1 MLEMQAMA
9 TESFIFS
16 IQVDMAQ
23 YFGFRALNM
32 KKKKQKKNRDLT
44 KIKLSIC
51 LTLDIVE
58 FTFHR

>member
-32 KKKKQKKNRDLT
+32 KKKKNRKKT
-44 KIKLSIC
+44 E
-51 LTLDIVE
+51 TLPKSSCR
-58 FTFHR
+58 FA

>member
-9 TESFIFS
+9 TESFNFS
-16 IQVDMAQ
+16 IQVDIAQ
-23 YFGFRALNM
+23 YFGFRAPNM
-32 KKKKQKKNRDLT
+32 KKKTEKNRDLT

-58 FTFHR
+58 FTFCR